1 MALRNRARSTRLLV
15 VTLVSVS
22 LVTITVDYREAN
34 DGPLNAIGNAA
45 LSIIT
50 PLQEA
55 VSKVTHPIGNFF
67 STLVHLP
74 TIRNDNEELR
84 ARVALLEQERATQIA
99 DEQRLNELE
108 ALLGLQ
114 ESFSA
119 KIETQAAQVISSGIS
134 NFEWTITIDQG
145 SDDGMAV
152 DMPVVAAAGLV
163 GHIIRVTPTSS
174 FVQLIIDPESSVA
187 GKFDVSGEVGL
198 VEGQGASDLRV
209 ALVSPDVAVG
219 PDEKIVT
226 AGFRFDGGT
235 RQSLYPPSVLIGSV
249 SRVFTDDSGL
259 SKFVTVRPAVDFSTL
274 NVVLVVTSSGTS

>member
-1 MALRNRARSTRLLV
+1 VALRNRARSTRLLV

-22 LVTITVDYREAN
+22 LVTITVDYRESS
-34 DGPLNAIGNAA
+34 DGPLNAIGDAA
-45 LSIIT
+45 LAVIT

-74 TIRNDNEELR
+74 SIRNDNEELR
-84 ARVALLEQERATQIA
+84 ERVAVLEQERSTITA
-99 DEQRLNELE
+99 DQQRLNELE

-114 ESFSA
+114 ESFSS
-119 KIETQAAQVISSGIS
+119 KIETTAAQVISSGIS
-134 NFEWTITIDQG
+134 NFEWTITIDKG
-145 SDDGMAV
+145 SDDGLAV

-174 FVQLIIDPESSVA
+174 YVQLIIDPESSVA
-187 GKFDVSGEVGL
+187 GRFDVSGETGL
-198 VEGQGASDLRV
+198 VEGQGANDLRV
-209 ALVSPDVAVG
+209 ALVSPDVVVS
-219 PDEKIVT
+219 PDERVVT
-226 AGFRFDGGT
+226 AGFRFSGGT
-235 RQSLYPPSVLIGSV
+235 RQSLYPPNVLIGSV

-274 NVVLVVTSSGTS
+274 NVVLVVTSSGTP

>member
-1 MALRNRARSTRLLV
+1 VALRNRARSTRLLV

-34 DGPLNAIGNAA
+34 DGPLDAIGNAA
-45 LSIIT
+45 LTVVT

-74 TIRNDNEELR
+74 SIRHDYEE
-84 ARVALLEQERATQIA
+84 AQSRVSELEEQVATYNAEQ
-99 DEQRLNELE
+99 QRLNELE

-114 ESFSA
+114 ESFGS
-119 KIETQAAQVISSGIS
+119 KVETTGAQVISSGIS
-134 NFEWTITIDQG
+134 NFEWTITIDKG
-145 SDDGMAV
+145 SNDGLAI

-174 FVQLIIDPESSVA
+174 FVQLIIDPESSV
-187 GKFDVSGEVGL
+187 GGRFDISGEAGI
-198 VEGQGASDLRV
+198 VEGQGANDLRV
-209 ALVSPDVAVG
+209 SLVSPDVTVS
-219 PDEKIVT
+219 PDEKVVT
-226 AGFRFDGGT
+226 AGLRFDGGT
-235 RQSLYPPSVLIGSV
+235 RQSLYPANVLIGSV
-249 SRVFTDDSGL
+249 SRVFTEDSGL

-274 NVVLVVTSSGTS
+274 NAVLVVTSSGTS

>member
-1 MALRNRARSTRLLV
+1 VAIRGRTRSTRGLV
-15 VTLVSVS
+15 IALGTVS

-45 LSIIT
+45 LTVIT

-74 TIRNDNEELR
+74 SIRNQNEELR
-84 ARVALLEQERATQIA
+84 ARVAQLEQERSTFTA
-99 DEQRLNELE
+99 DQQRLNELE

-119 KIETQAAQVISSGIS
+119 KVETQAAQVISNGVS

-145 SDDGMAV
+145 SDDGLEV

-163 GHIIRVTPTSS
+163 GHIIKVTPSSS

-187 GKFDVSGEVGL
+187 GRFDVSGETGL
-198 VEGQGASDLRV
+198 VEGQGGNDLRV
-209 ALVSPDVAVG
+209 ALVSPDVVVS
-219 PDEKIVT
+219 PDEKVVT

-235 RQSLYPPSVLIGSV
+235 RQSLYPPNVLIGSV

-274 NVVLVVTSSGTS
+274 NTVLVVTSSGTP

>member
-1 MALRNRARSTRLLV
+1 VALRNRARSTRLLV

-34 DGPLNAIGNAA
+34 DGPLDAIGNAA
-45 LSIIT
+45 LTVVT

-74 TIRNDNEELR
+74 SIRHDYEE
-84 ARVALLEQERATQIA
+84 AQSRVSELEEQVATYNAEQ
-99 DEQRLNELE
+99 QRLNELE

-114 ESFSA
+114 ESFSS
-119 KIETQAAQVISSGIS
+119 KVETTGAQVISSGIS
-134 NFEWTITIDQG
+134 NFEWTITIDKG
-145 SDDGMAV
+145 SNDGLAI

-174 FVQLIIDPESSVA
+174 FVQLIIDPESSV
-187 GKFDVSGEVGL
+187 GGRFDISGEAGI
-198 VEGQGASDLRV
+198 VEGQGANDLRV
-209 ALVSPDVAVG
+209 SLVSPDVTVS
-219 PDEKIVT
+219 PDEKVVT
-226 AGFRFDGGT
+226 AGLRFDGGT
-235 RQSLYPPSVLIGSV
+235 RQSLYPANVLIGSV
-249 SRVFTDDSGL
+249 SRVFTEDSGL

-274 NVVLVVTSSGTS
+274 NAVLVVTSSGTS